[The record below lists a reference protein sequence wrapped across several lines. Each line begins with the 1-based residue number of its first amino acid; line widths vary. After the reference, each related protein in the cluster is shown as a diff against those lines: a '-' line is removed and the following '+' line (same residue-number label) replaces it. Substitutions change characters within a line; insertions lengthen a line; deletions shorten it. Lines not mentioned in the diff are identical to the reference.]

1 MRWLYF
7 IIPMIVLAIPI
18 TSSSLVYE
26 QRLTLEERLE
36 LYGIY
41 INVSPADE
49 TNDVCGVNISDHGY
63 ILDAIKDV
71 DRQMAYLDA
80 LRKYDPSITLDSREI
95 NSSLTA
101 TPSQAY
107 ELLRSMDVEHVTKP
121 LERFTCIIRYNDNY
135 YEMSIRAESHVI
147 QDDESYGMIKITE
160 TSHDNLKILAAEPKS
175 LELWEPF
182 NGNLVFVNETGYKV
196 RVTIFYNGQRH
207 DNFSILPHSNV
218 TRDIRIMDM
227 IIGYVDHAVLTYHVS
242 LYSIEGRI
250 IVNKSPSCMNEEQA
264 RMLFGLVGVK
274 MRFLRDLPEG
284 YEHECTVHIMN
295 TTARSYYSSEEGRRL
310 YGKGYEYVSNANMES
325 DKELIITANKHLPG
339 ENHNARSLYEH
350 IKEYYDPNVSLLTI
364 DNIEAIA
371 YHDRLYDTNK
381 IWIFYDDHTYFI
393 ESRLS
398 MDEVI
403 KIAQSIIR

>member
-7 IIPMIVLAIPI
+7 IIPMVVLAIPI

-36 LYGIY
+36 LYRIY

-49 TNDVCGVNISDHGY
+49 TNDVCRVNISDHGY

-80 LRKYDPSITLDSREI
+80 LRKYDPSMTLDSREI

-135 YEMSIRAESHVI
+135 YKISIQAEIHAI
-147 QDDESYGMIKITE
+147 PDDESYDMIKITE
-160 TSHDNLKILAAEPKS
+160 ISHDNLKILAAEPKS

-196 RVTIFYNGQRH
+196 RVTIFYNGQMN

-218 TRDIRIMDM
+218 TRDIRIMNM

-242 LYSIEGRI
+242 PYSIEGRI
-250 IVNKSPSCMNEEQA
+250 IVNKSPSCMNEEQT

-274 MRFLRDLPEG
+274 IRFPRYLPED
-284 YEHECTVHIMN
+284 YEHECTVHVVN
-295 TTARSYYSSEEGRRL
+295 TTARSYYSSEEGRGL
-310 YGKGYEYVSNANMES
+310 YGKGYEYINNGG
-325 DKELIITANKHLPG
+325 KELIINATKHLPS
-339 ENHNARSLYEH
+339 ERYDAKRMYEH
-350 IKEYYDPNVSLLTI
+350 IKEYYDPNASLLTI
-364 DNIEAIA
+364 DNTEAIA

-381 IWIFYDDHTYFI
+381 IWIFYDDHAYYM
-393 ESRLS
+393 EGRLS
-398 MDEVI
+398 MDEMM
-403 KIAQSIIR
+403 KIAQSLDNG